1 MVQTQALKPT
11 STSTT
16 GQLYIHFYFFQI
28 LHESVRMF
36 RETGFLASP
45 LSQLWEGDHT
55 LNLETTCTNR
65 QIHKCIYGLQTVVQ
79 VVRQW
84 LSQLKREF
92 LEGNLTFIQSMKLDV
107 SAAGALEESWRAAG
121 LQSTL
126 ETQGASF

>member
-1 MVQTQALKPT
+1 
-11 STSTT
+11 
-16 GQLYIHFYFFQI
+16 
-28 LHESVRMF
+28 MF

-55 LNLETTCTNR
+55 LNLEPTCTNR
-65 QIHKCIYGLQTVVQ
+65 QIYKCIYGLQTVVQ

-107 SAAGALEESWRAAG
+107 SAVHVGAGALEESWRAAG

>member
-1 MVQTQALKPT
+1 
-11 STSTT
+11 
-16 GQLYIHFYFFQI
+16 
-28 LHESVRMF
+28 MF

-55 LNLETTCTNR
+55 LNLEPTCTNR
-65 QIHKCIYGLQTVVQ
+65 KIYKRIYGLQTVVQ

-107 SAAGALEESWRAAG
+107 SAVHIGAGAQEESWRAAG